1 MTPDGLNGAHAVTRR
16 ESRILVIRGGAI
28 GDFVLT
34 LPAIGLLRD
43 GFPNARIELL
53 GYPHIA
59 SLAEG
64 RYYVDRVR
72 SIEYGPM
79 SGFFAKNA
87 ELNAE
92 LSEYFAG
99 FQQVVSF
106 LFDPDGIFEANVRR
120 CGVRNFMPAFRRP
133 SGVHAAREWAAPL
146 ESLALYLQD
155 PAAKLFPTED
165 DRSAALAWFEENA
178 GAVGSGRKRG
188 MRFAIHPGSG
198 SSKKNWSV
206 QKWGVLGLGLIDAFP
221 EAELILVGGEADGDA
236 LQKIKQCWPAD
247 RFREARDL
255 ALPLLAAILREC
267 DFFCG
272 HDSGVSHIAG
282 AVGVRSLLL
291 FGPTDPLVW
300 APANSTV
307 RVVVAPGGSLE
318 HLSEGEVQ
326 AVLRELISDSGLGEA
341 RL

>member
-1 MTPDGLNGAHAVTRR
+1 MVPDVLDGGHSVGRR

-43 GFPNARIELL
+43 GFPQARLELL

-64 RYYVDRVR
+64 RHYADKVR

-92 LSEYFAG
+92 LAEYFAG

-120 CGVRNFMPAFRRP
+120 CGVRNFLPAFRRP
-133 SGVHAAREWAAPL
+133 LRVHAAKEWAAPL

-155 PAAKLFPTED
+155 PAAKLFPTEN
-165 DRSAALAWFEENA
+165 DRNAALAWFEENA
-178 GAVGSGRKRG
+178 CAGGSERKRV

-206 QKWGVLGLGLIDAFP
+206 HKWGVLGLRLIDAFP
-221 EAELILVGGEADGDA
+221 EAELILVGGEADGEA
-236 LQKIKQCWPAD
+236 LKKIKRCWPAD
-247 RFREARDL
+247 RVREARDL
-255 ALPLLAAILREC
+255 ALPLLAAILKEC

-291 FGPTDPLVW
+291 FGPTDPLIW

-318 HLSEGEVQ
+318 QLSESTVQ
-326 AVLRELISDSGLGEA
+326 SALWELISDSGPG
-341 RL
+341 

>member
-1 MTPDGLNGAHAVTRR
+1 
-16 ESRILVIRGGAI
+16 VIRGGAI

-34 LPAIGLLRD
+34 LPAIGLLRE
-43 GFPNARIELL
+43 GFPNASIELL

-64 RYYVDRVR
+64 RYYADRVR
-72 SIEYGPM
+72 SIEYGPL

-87 ELNAE
+87 ELNAG
-92 LSEYFAG
+92 LAEYFAG

-120 CGVRNFMPAFRRP
+120 CGVRNFLPAFRRP
-133 SGVHAAREWAAPL
+133 AAVHAAREWAAPL

-155 PAAKLFPTED
+155 PAARLFPSED
-165 DRSAALAWFEENA
+165 DRSAALAWFD
-178 GAVGSGRKRG
+178 GKMRDGGTVGKSVTRVAV
-188 MRFAIHPGSG
+188 HPGSG
-198 SSKKNWSV
+198 SPKKNWSAE
-206 QKWGVLGLGLIDAFP
+206 KWGTLGLRLIDAFP
-221 EAELILVGGEADGDA
+221 DVELILVGGEADGEV
-236 LQKIKQCWPAD
+236 LQKIQRCWPAD

-272 HDSGVSHIAG
+272 HDSGVSHIAA

-291 FGPTDPLVW
+291 FGPTDPGVW
-300 APANSTV
+300 APANKTV
-307 RVVVAPGGSLE
+307 RVVAAPGGSLE
-318 HLSEGEVQ
+318 RLTESDVK
-326 AVLRELISDSGLGEA
+326 AVLWELISDSGLG
-341 RL
+341 

>member
-1 MTPDGLNGAHAVTRR
+1 MNINSLNVGHVVSGR

-43 GFPNARIELL
+43 SFPNACIELL

-64 RYYVDRVR
+64 RYYADKVR
-72 SIEYGPM
+72 SIEY
-79 SGFFAKNA
+79 SSLAGFFVKNA

-92 LSEYFAG
+92 LLEYFAG

-120 CGVRNFMPAFRRP
+120 CGVRNFLSAFRRP
-133 SGVHAAREWAAPL
+133 SAVHAAREWAAPL

-155 PAAKLFPTED
+155 HAAKLFPSEN
-165 DRSAALAWFEENA
+165 DRKAALSWFGGDTV
-178 GAVGSGRKRG
+178 GAPARKRV
-188 MRFAIHPGSG
+188 MRVAIHPGSG
-198 SSKKNWSV
+198 SLRKNWAV
-206 QKWGVLGLGLIDAFP
+206 QKWGMLGLRLIEAFP
-221 EAELILVGGEADGDA
+221 EVELILVGGEADGDA
-236 LQKIKQCWPAD
+236 LQKLKQCWPSD

-272 HDSGVSHIAG
+272 HDSGISHIAG

-291 FGPTDPLVW
+291 FGPTDPKIW

-318 HLSEGEVQ
+318 HLSESEVQ
-326 AVLRELISDSGLGEA
+326 AFLWELISDSGIG
-341 RL
+341 

>member
-1 MTPDGLNGAHAVTRR
+1 MAPDVLNDGHTVSRR
-16 ESRILVIRGGAI
+16 EPRILVIRGGAI

-43 GFPNARIELL
+43 AFPKARIEVL

-64 RYYVDRVR
+64 RYYADRVR

-79 SGFFAKNA
+79 SGFFAKSGD
-87 ELNAE
+87 LNAE

-120 CGVRNFMPAFRRP
+120 CGVRNFLPAFRRP
-133 SGVHAAREWAAPL
+133 SRVHAAREWAAPL

-155 PAAKLFPTED
+155 PAAKLFPSED
-165 DRSAALAWFEENA
+165 DRSAALAWLN
-178 GAVGSGRKRG
+178 GKTHVRGSRHKSVI
-188 MRFAIHPGSG
+188 RFAIHPGSG

-206 QKWGVLGLGLIDAFP
+206 HKWGVLGLRLIDAFP
-221 EAELILVGGEADGDA
+221 GAELILVGGEADDDA
-236 LQKIKQCWPAD
+236 LQKIKRCWPAD

-267 DFFCG
+267 DLFCG

-318 HLSEGEVQ
+318 QLSESEVR
-326 AVLRELISDSGLGEA
+326 AVLWELISDSCLG
-341 RL
+341 

>member
-1 MTPDGLNGAHAVTRR
+1 MTPDGLNGAHAVT

-236 LQKIKQCWPAD
+236 LLASPFPDVLGPHDGQA
-247 RFREARDL
+247 L
-255 ALPLLAAILREC
+255 ALEVAHPSRRLCLLPHACGLYSVRVWAVDEQLGAGRGGPPLLSPRRVRELRVHP
-267 DFFCG
+267 DLSWR
-272 HDSGVSHIAG
+272 HSQQRDRHV
-282 AVGVRSLLL
+282 
-291 FGPTDPLVW
+291 
-300 APANSTV
+300 
-307 RVVVAPGGSLE
+307 PGG
-318 HLSEGEVQ
+318 GGGGG
-326 AVLRELISDSGLGEA
+326 RRGGG
-341 RL
+341 